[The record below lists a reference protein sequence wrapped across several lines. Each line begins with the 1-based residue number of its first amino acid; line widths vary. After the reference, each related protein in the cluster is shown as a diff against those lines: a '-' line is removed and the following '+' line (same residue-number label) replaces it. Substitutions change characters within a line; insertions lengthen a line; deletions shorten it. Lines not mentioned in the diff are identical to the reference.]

1 MKSKFSEVEL
11 NQIIIEE
18 ATKVVKD
25 KEQLDENVGLAG
37 ALIAGAGYFGFNEFM
52 DYMRPEPEYDVI
64 LKQAMEDDR
73 EEVEEKMRDYFRA
86 FKRMMSNASL
96 FSFAP
101 TSVAGRAVEY
111 LPTLNFGPN
120 RPSKDAERR
129 QEDLLNKVNV
139 VIKRHNPVS
148 LQPLNDE
155 ELKTRLQNLMRSFI
169 KKEFGIAEEYGFV
182 DRMPKGYKQANLAY
196 DFLKTHI
203 NSVVKRALAANET
216 ARGVAQAQTT
226 APPEDTT
233 TTTTP
238 PEETGDQTAT
248 GAAPAATS
256 RYTSTDV
263 TPQQVRDGTA
273 EVNPYDKGNVV
284 GYVQGLLQRLGAKIK
299 VDNFFGPNTIDAVN
313 RFKDGL
319 LNEQKETAVVD
330 SDVLKK
336 MELAAEDQEIEDI
349 SKGEILPPKTSAG
362 EGEVS
367 EEEADAVPT
376 TALARKAKK
385 LKAKI
390 DKGDVQNKKR
400 ASARLDRMNKRLA
413 AKQQRVAAKKPKK
426 GDKKMN
432 EEIDEAT
439 LRNIIQEELSEITS
453 PDMDVTGPALVRMIV
468 FFVKKHIYDIIL
480 QWSASRFKAKMSR
493 AKSYATRGR
502 DKPKLDYFLAMFKP
516 AYQRLKA
523 SLMAGPTADCDDLAS
538 GIQDFFVD
546 TAEALQQMLKDRYHT
561 AETYEEAR
569 MAHRALK
576 TQLNKYYSGMC
587 SRKEKPPQEIEFDP
601 VVVTPD
607 PKPSTGACASYRS
620 TNLKM
625 ADIAA
630 GRGVL
635 KQCMKGAVVKNLQGL
650 LKMSN
655 QDGLYGPATK
665 RAVMKLQKDNGLK
678 VDGIFGKNSYGA
690 LIKVPPIP
698 VSSDLPGAPSA
709 TAKFGISETKDET
722 VVSESVKDRWQKLI
736 KG

>member
-1 MKSKFSEVEL
+1 
-11 NQIIIEE
+11 
-18 ATKVVKD
+18 
-25 KEQLDENVGLAG
+25 
-37 ALIAGAGYFGFNEFM
+37 M
-52 DYMRPEPEYDVI
+52 DYLRPDPEYDVI
-64 LKQAMEDDR
+64 LKQAMGDDR
-73 EEVEEKMRDYFRA
+73 EEVEEKMRDYFKA

-101 TSVAGRAVEY
+101 TSMAGRAVEY
-111 LPTLNFGPN
+111 LPDFYGLTQGFSLNFGPN
-120 RPSKDAERR
+120 KPSKDAERR
-129 QEDLLNKVNV
+129 QEDLLNKVNA

-155 ELKTRLQNLMRSFI
+155 ELRTRLQNLMRSFI
-169 KKEFGIAEEYGFV
+169 KKEFRIAEEYGFV
-182 DRMPKGYKQANLAY
+182 NRMPKGYKQANLAY

-226 APPEDTT
+226 DPPEDTT
-233 TTTTP
+233 TTTAP

-248 GAAPAATS
+248 GAAPAAAS

-349 SKGEILPPKTSAG
+349 SKGEILPPKASAG

-413 AKQQRVAAKKPKK
+413 AKQQRVAAKKSKK

-468 FFVKKHIYDIIL
+468 SFVKEYIYDVIMKSVPVVGRNTL
-480 QWSASRFKAKMSR
+480 YQKAQV
-493 AKSYATRGR
+493 
-502 DKPKLDYFLAMFKP
+502 DYRIMGNVLKAFLAMFKP

-523 SLMAGPTADCDDLAS
+523 SLMAGPAADCGDLAS
-538 GIQDFFVD
+538 GIGDFYAD
-546 TAEALQQMLKDRYHT
+546 TGKALQRMLKDRYHT

-576 TQLNKYYSGMC
+576 TQLDKYYSGMC
-587 SRKEKPPQEIEFDP
+587 SRKEKPPQEIEFEP

-690 LIKVPPIP
+690 LIKVPPTP
-698 VSSDLPGAPSA
+698 VSSDLPGAPSP
-709 TAKFGISETKDET
+709 TAKFGLSETKDET